1 MSSNTDYPLF
11 PEDVPTHPLLV
22 IDYTLIKQRDPAEV
36 DKLWE
41 AATKLGFW

>member
-1 MSSNTDYPLF
+1 MSGTTDCPPF
-11 PEDVPTHPLLV
+11 PEGVPTHPLLV
-22 IDYTLIKQRDPAEV
+22 IDYALIKRRNPAEV

>member
-1 MSSNTDYPLF
+1 MPGLNKYPPF

-22 IDYTLIKQRDPAEV
+22 IDYALLQVRDV
-36 DKLWE
+36 DEINKLWE